1 MKLRIATCLIAVCLL
16 GCEPKSPNVKV
27 GGPNTTGTAHAHEHD
42 APTTLPDAVKQLA
55 THTDTISKAFT
66 DKKPED
72 AHDSLHDVG
81 HVLEAIPGL
90 AKDLSDEKKTAI
102 KKSVDELFACFGALD
117 ENLHGGPETPYSK
130 IEDRVKTAMTELKS
144 AIE

>member
-16 GCEPKSPNVKV
+16 GCEPKAPNVKT
-27 GGPNTTGTAHAHEHD
+27 GGANNSANAHAHEHD
-42 APTTLPDAVKQLA
+42 APTTLPDALKQLA
-55 THTDTISKAFT
+55 KHTETISKAFT

-81 HVLEAIPGL
+81 HVLEAFPSL
-90 AKDLSDEKKTAI
+90 AKDLSDEKKAAV

-130 IEDRVKTAMTELKS
+130 IEERVTTAMTELKS

>member
-16 GCEPKSPNVKV
+16 GCEPKPPNVKV
-27 GGPNTTGTAHAHEHD
+27 GGPNTTGNAHAHEHD